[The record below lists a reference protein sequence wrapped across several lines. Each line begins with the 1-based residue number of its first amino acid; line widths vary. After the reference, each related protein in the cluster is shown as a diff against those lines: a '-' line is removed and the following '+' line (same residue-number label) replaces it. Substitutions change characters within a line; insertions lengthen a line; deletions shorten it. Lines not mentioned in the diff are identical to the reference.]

1 MLQAARGTVAPEE
14 RPGPIGGNPLSICPG
29 PELAIADRICR
40 EIAAQEELMGKGLTQ
55 MTRLLTPQR
64 ELARLQ
70 GTAGQVEASL
80 AENRSKVADLEIEL
94 VRLTSKVREEAIAE
108 LRELEF
114 REMAVRSSGELLC

>member
-1 MLQAARGTVAPEE
+1 
-14 RPGPIGGNPLSICPG
+14 
-29 PELAIADRICR
+29 
-40 EIAAQEELMGKGLTQ
+40 MGKGLTQ
-55 MTRLLTPQR
+55 ITRLLTPQR

-80 AENRSKVADLEIEL
+80 AENRGKVAELEIEL

>member
-1 MLQAARGTVAPEE
+1 M
-14 RPGPIGGNPLSICPG
+14 IG
-29 PELAIADRICR
+29 R

-55 MTRLLTPQR
+55 ITRLLTPQR

-80 AENRSKVADLEIEL
+80 AENRGKVAELEIEL